1 MGYEAITEM
10 PPLYIRAVY
19 IGKHMSRKLISIH
32 EETYNHLEEMKASPS
47 ESFND
52 VISRL
57 LSWPFELMRS
67 VQESAAR
74 ARGEIPLEIEVIESV
89 PVPKEPN
96 AIVLEDRYCETPIP
110 LIVYEDLEGKKG
122 NGVKRNLIVG
132 RGRVFLPPG
141 RYIVELQ
148 ARCEEDRFNKKPNI
162 RQISLYEPRTIKFH
176 LKQPTAD
183 ELHALQPHKIEKP
196 PGEEPEYRRIE

>member
-89 PVPKEPN
+89 PVSKEPN
-96 AIVLEDRYCETPIP
+96 TIALEERCCETVIS
-110 LIVYEDLEGKKG
+110 LVVFEDIDGKKG
-122 NGVKRNLIVG
+122 RELKRFLIWG
-132 RGRVFLPPG
+132 RSRIFLPQG
-141 RYIVELQ
+141 SIFSLCKRDVKIIVLT
-148 ARCEEDRFNKKPNI
+148 NP
-162 RQISLYEPRTIKFH
+162 LM
-176 LKQPTAD
+176 
-183 ELHALQPHKIEKP
+183 
-196 PGEEPEYRRIE
+196 